1 MAYYSQPRH
10 PDAYSEEPSHCEP
23 EGSLWVGNAPSPQP
37 IDDCQSGHQ
46 DAFLEEPTQNEPEGS
61 LWVSNP
67 PSPQHTDE
75 DGGSIDGDEES
86 SDDDE
91 ESSDKDEKSTID
103 RGNIV
108 EQESASPSLV
118 LKRLPPFRSF
128 PMLRRSPTLKPLP
141 YSELFASPETESE
154 SEQLRPTMFD
164 PRPMQDSA
172 AAYPLGPD
180 DYDADDQHCA
190 ADYLVDYDTEEGTST
205 AAAFAA
211 HDPKPAAESGGES
224 EEASHDHTSVSQVG
238 ALQQRAKLLSPVRI
252 GCSRTALHC
261 PSSAIEESC
270 DDLPATAA
278 AGKDA
283 WTQTV
288 AEEESSVRVEDTA
301 AFAQQRIQEQEDA
314 AVWMYAAA
322 VLSFVAIFW
331 IVLELAL
338 DG

>member
-1 MAYYSQPRH
+1 M
-10 PDAYSEEPSHCEP
+10 
-23 EGSLWVGNAPSPQP
+23 
-37 IDDCQSGHQ
+37 
-46 DAFLEEPTQNEPEGS
+46 
-61 LWVSNP
+61 SNP

-75 DGGSIDGDEES
+75 DGESIDGDEESSDYDEESSDKDEES

-103 RGNIV
+103 RGNLV
-108 EQESASPSLV
+108 GQESASSSPV

-128 PMLRRSPTLKPLP
+128 PMLRHSPTLKPLP

-164 PRPMQDSA
+164 PRPMQGSA
-172 AAYPLGPD
+172 AASPLGPD

-190 ADYLVDYDTEEGTST
+190 ADYSVDYDTEEGTST

-238 ALQQRAKLLSPVRI
+238 TLQQRAKLLSPVRI

-261 PSSAIEESC
+261 PFSAIEESC
-270 DDLPATAA
+270 DDLPRSVSASTAA

-322 VLSFVAIFW
+322 VLSFVAVFW
-331 IVLELAL
+331 IVLEHAL